1 MKLPRRQFLHLA
13 ASAAT
18 FPAFSRIATAQTYPT
33 RPVRL
38 VVPYPPGG
46 NVDIAARVVGDKLQ
60 ALLGQPFVVENKAGA
75 GGMLAGE
82 MVAKSP
88 ADGYTLFVSANGP
101 LLFSPE
107 IMSRRA
113 YEWRRDFVAIGSINF
128 TPIILEVNPAL
139 PVGSVK
145 DLFGLARNA
154 PGTLIM
160 ASPGAGTSNHLLS
173 EMLQAR
179 LGLKWTTVQYRGN
192 APATNDLIAG
202 HVQFAFD
209 QISVALP
216 FVMDRKLRALAVA
229 SRERIPWLPDVPT
242 FTELGYQDVE
252 ALTFTGLFA
261 PAGTPKEIIGQL
273 ADALAKDVSDGQV
286 VEKFAALGSQ
296 ARAMT
301 PADFT
306 AYLEN
311 EDRTWIPVIRSG
323 GIRADQ

>member
-1 MKLPRRQFLHLA
+1 MKLLRRQFLYLA
-13 ASAAT
+13 AGAAVL
-18 FPAFSRIATAQTYPT
+18 PAASRIALAQSFPS

-60 ALLGQPFVVENKAGA
+60 VLLGQPFVVENKAGA

-113 YEWRRDFVAIGSINF
+113 YEWRRDFIAIGSINF

-145 DLFGLARNA
+145 DLFARARNA
-154 PGTLIM
+154 PGNIM
-160 ASPGAGTSNHLLS
+160 GSPGAGTSNHLLS

-202 HVQFAFD
+202 HVQFGFD

-216 FVMDRKLRALAVA
+216 FVTEGKLRALAVA

-242 FTELGYQDVE
+242 FAELGYLDVE

-273 ADALAKDVSDGQV
+273 ADALTKVVADGQV
-286 VEKFAALGSQ
+286 VKKFAALGSQ

-306 AYLEN
+306 EYLEK
-311 EDRTWIPVIRSG
+311 EDRTWIAVIRAG
-323 GIRADQ
+323 NIKAEQ

>member
-1 MKLPRRQFLHLA
+1 MKPPRRRFLHLA
-13 ASAAT
+13 AYAAAL
-18 FPAFSRIATAQTYPT
+18 PAISRIAMAQAYPT

-46 NVDIAARVVGDKLQ
+46 NVDTAARVVGDKLQ
-60 ALLGQPFVVENKAGA
+60 ALLGQSFVVENKSGA

-113 YEWRRDFVAIGSINF
+113 YEWRRDFIAIGSINF
-128 TPIILEVNPAL
+128 TPMILEVNPAL

-145 DLFGLARNA
+145 ELFARARNA
-154 PGTLIM
+154 PGTFIM

-202 HVQFAFD
+202 HVQFGFD

-216 FVMDRKLRALAVA
+216 YVTEGKLRALAVA
-229 SRERIPWLPDVPT
+229 SRERVRWLPDVPT
-242 FTELGYQDVE
+242 FAELGYPDVDAE
-252 ALTFTGLFA
+252 TFTGLFA
-261 PAGTPKEIIGQL
+261 PAGTPKKIIGQL
-273 ADALAKDVSDGQV
+273 ADALAKVVADGQV
-286 VEKFAALGSQ
+286 VEKFAAMGSQ

-301 PADFT
+301 PEDFT
-306 AYLEN
+306 AYLEK
-311 EDRTWIPVIRSG
+311 EDRTWIAVIRARN
-323 GIRADQ
+323 IKAEQ

>member
-1 MKLPRRQFLHLA
+1 L
-13 ASAAT
+13 
-18 FPAFSRIATAQTYPT
+18 AQTYPT

-46 NVDIAARVVGDKLQ
+46 NVDIAVRVVGDKLQ

-88 ADGYTLFVSANGP
+88 ADGYTLLVSANGP

-113 YEWRRDFVAIGSINF
+113 YQWRRDFIAIASINF
-128 TPIILEVNPAL
+128 TPIILEVNSAL
-139 PVGSVK
+139 PVGSVE
-145 DLFGLARNA
+145 DLFARARKA
-154 PGTLIM
+154 PGNLIM

-202 HVQFAFD
+202 HVQFGFD
-209 QISVALP
+209 QISIALP
-216 FVMDRKLRALAVA
+216 FVTEGKLRALAVA

-242 FTELGYQDVE
+242 FAELGYPDVE

-261 PAGTPKEIIGQL
+261 PAGTSKEIISQL
-273 ADALAKDVSDGQV
+273 ADALTKVVADGQV

-306 AYLEN
+306 AYLEK
-311 EDRTWIPVIRSG
+311 EDRTWIAVIRAG
-323 GIRADQ
+323 NIKAEQ

>member
-1 MKLPRRQFLHLA
+1 LVDVLKRVERR
-13 ASAAT
+13 
-18 FPAFSRIATAQTYPT
+18 
-33 RPVRL
+33 VRQ
-38 VVPYPPGG
+38 G
-46 NVDIAARVVGDKLQ
+46 R
-60 ALLGQPFVVENKAGA
+60 F
-75 GGMLAGE
+75 
-82 MVAKSP
+82 
-88 ADGYTLFVSANGP
+88 
-101 LLFSPE
+101 
-107 IMSRRA
+107 
-113 YEWRRDFVAIGSINF
+113 
-128 TPIILEVNPAL
+128 
-139 PVGSVK
+139 
-145 DLFGLARNA
+145 
-154 PGTLIM
+154 
-160 ASPGAGTSNHLLS
+160 
-173 EMLQAR
+173 
-179 LGLKWTTVQYRGN
+179 KWTTVQYRGN

-216 FVMDRKLRALAVA
+216 FLTDGKLRALAVA

-261 PAGTPKEIIGQL
+261 PAGTPNEIIGQL
-273 ADALAKDVSDGQV
+273 ADALAKVVADVQV